1 MPIGATLRLP
11 AEREG
16 WYGELQLL
24 ALARTGTEAAITVAT
39 RWAGQ
44 TRRSATPRPRHA
56 PFHEVAAVDDRGV
69 SYRAALW
76 DMGIEDGREWWDC
89 HLGLTP
95 APPDGV
101 RWLDIGPGAR
111 GRYVRVE
118 LAAPDWADG
127 IATQPVEPAAPAAR
141 LLDRAGD
148 ELLAAGPASRA
159 AGLSL
164 AARVALLITDL
175 TGSGVLAADD
185 PAVAR
190 LLGLGW
196 RLGVDLGLAPGGQVP
211 RAALPETWHSMLA
224 DGAAAD
230 GPVGAAAFAA
240 NLPEIGGA
248 WFSLAGLRSAR
259 DGATLHVMASGWT
272 PHGNGWVVHGLG
284 PHSDPGQV
292 ALTWRARDSAGRW
305 HLVSGMHWGSQQ
317 GMIQMQLVPALHP
330 AATSLDV
337 IVSDGRRQV
346 SATVPLDWLPW
357 GAPGERAV
365 VGGAAPGGE
374 PDQLRHRAAPDA
386 LGGRRADRGRP
397 SRRRRRAGAGRPG
410 RRQVRVRRPG
420 RGVGRARRGPGCAGA
435 RPALPADQ
443 LAVTWDLV
451 RSLRSMI
458 SPQPGQPRPAP
469 GRASGRGGSPGG
481 SGPGRCRCA
490 RCHRRCA
497 GPRPAGP
504 S

>member
-1 MPIGATLRLP
+1 MAAGGAEQAETYLRLLAEAELRRAPVFPGPGSQPHRVALAATALVSAGAISLDTAWWVVADFQAACALRTGGPPSAMLTLSPPGWQARSLGRLGPSGQLMAARRSAATFVTSPPRPGWIPPPPPVPAEPEAPAAVPIGTTLPLP

-16 WYGELQLL
+16 WYGELLLL
-24 ALARTGTEAAITVAT
+24 ALARTGTGAAITVAA

-44 TRRSATPRPRHA
+44 TRRSAGPRPRHA
-56 PFHEVAAVDDRGV
+56 PFHEVAAVDDRRV

-95 APPDGV
+95 APPDGI

-118 LAAPDWADG
+118 LAAPDWAGG
-127 IATQPVEPAAPAAR
+127 IATHPVAPAATGAR

-164 AARVALLITDL
+164 AARVTLLITDL

-196 RLGVDLGLAPGGQVP
+196 RLGVDLGLAADGRVP

-248 WFSLAGLRSAR
+248 WFSLAGLRSDR
-259 DGATLHVMASGWT
+259 DGATLHVMASGWA
-272 PHGNGWVVHGLG
+272 PQGNGWVVHGLG
-284 PHSDPGQV
+284 PHNDPGQTP
-292 ALTWRARDSAGRW
+292 LTWRARDSTGRW
-305 HLVSGMHWGSQQ
+305 HLISAMHWGSQQ
-317 GMIQMQLVPALHP
+317 GMIQMRLVPALHP

-346 SATVPLDWLPW
+346 SATVPLDWLPM
-357 GAPGERAV
+357 GN
-365 VGGAAPGGE
+365 
-374 PDQLRHRAAPDA
+374 
-386 LGGRRADRGRP
+386 
-397 SRRRRRAGAGRPG
+397 
-410 RRQVRVRRPG
+410 
-420 RGVGRARRGPGCAGA
+420 
-435 RPALPADQ
+435 
-443 LAVTWDLV
+443 
-451 RSLRSMI
+451 
-458 SPQPGQPRPAP
+458 PR
-469 GRASGRGGSPGG
+469 
-481 SGPGRCRCA
+481 
-490 RCHRRCA
+490 
-497 GPRPAGP
+497 
-504 S
+504 

>member
-1 MPIGATLRLP
+1 MEACMAAGGTEQAETYLRLLAEGELRRAPVFPGPGSQPHRVALAATALASADAISLDTAWRVVADFQAACALRGGDAVPAAASLHSPSWPPRARAGAGQLAAVRHAAAVFMSGSHRPQPAPPDAAPAAPAAVPIGTILPLP
-11 AEREG
+11 AERDG

-24 ALARTGTEAAITVAT
+24 ALARTDTAAAITVAT

-69 SYRAALW
+69 CYRAALW

-95 APPDGV
+95 APPDGI
-101 RWLDIGPGAR
+101 RWLDIGPGAH
-111 GRYVRVE
+111 GQYVRVVLPAPE
-118 LAAPDWADG
+118 WAAG
-127 IATQPVEPAAPAAR
+127 IASQPIPPVAAAAR

-159 AGLSL
+159 AGRSL

-196 RLGVDLGLAPGGQVP
+196 RLGVDLGLPAGGRIP
-211 RAALPETWHSMLA
+211 RAALPEAWHSMLA
-224 DGAAAD
+224 DGDAAD
-230 GPVGAAAFAA
+230 GPEGAAVFAA

-248 WFSLAGLRSAR
+248 WFSLAGLRSAC

-284 PHSDPGQV
+284 SHSDPRQR

-305 HLVSGMHWGSQQ
+305 HLVTAMHWGSQQ
-317 GMIQMQLVPALHP
+317 GMIQMRLLPPLHP
-330 AATSLDV
+330 AAVSLEV
-337 IVSDGRRQV
+337 MVSDGARAV
-346 SATVPLDWLPW
+346 SATVPLDWLP
-357 GAPGERAV
+357 
-365 VGGAAPGGE
+365 
-374 PDQLRHRAAPDA
+374 
-386 LGGRRADRGRP
+386 
-397 SRRRRRAGAGRPG
+397 PG
-410 RRQVRVRRPG
+410 RTR
-420 RGVGRARRGPGCAGA
+420 
-435 RPALPADQ
+435 
-443 LAVTWDLV
+443 
-451 RSLRSMI
+451 
-458 SPQPGQPRPAP
+458 
-469 GRASGRGGSPGG
+469 
-481 SGPGRCRCA
+481 
-490 RCHRRCA
+490 
-497 GPRPAGP
+497 
-504 S
+504 

>member
-1 MPIGATLRLP
+1 MEACMAAGGAEQAETYLRLLAEAELRRAPVFPGPGSQPHRVALAATALASADAIGLDAAWRVVADFQAACALRAGDPLPAMLTLRSPSWQAGPPASLGQPGPAVRHSVLRFLSSSYRLAWTPPPAAPDPPDAPAAVPIGATLPLP
-11 AEREG
+11 PEREG

-44 TRRSATPRPRHA
+44 TRRSATPRPQHA
-56 PFHEVAAVDDRGV
+56 PFHEVAAVDDRGG

-76 DMGIEDGREWWDC
+76 DMGIEDGRDWWDC

-95 APPDGV
+95 APPDGI

-111 GRYVRVE
+111 GRYVRVG
-118 LAAPDWADG
+118 LATPEWAAG
-127 IATQPVEPAAPAAR
+127 LATQPVPPVAAPAR

-148 ELLAAGPASRA
+148 ELLASGPASRA
-159 AGLSL
+159 AGRSL

-196 RLGVDLGLAPGGQVP
+196 RLGVDLGLPADGRIP
-211 RAALPETWHSMLA
+211 RAGLPAAWHSMLA
-224 DGAAAD
+224 DGDATD

-292 ALTWRARDSAGRW
+292 TLTWRARDSAGRW

-317 GMIQMQLVPALHP
+317 GMIQLRFVPPLHP
-330 AATSLDV
+330 AATSLEV
-337 IVSDGRRQV
+337 MVSDGSRQV
-346 SATVPLDWLPW
+346 AATVPLDWL
-357 GAPGERAV
+357 
-365 VGGAAPGGE
+365 
-374 PDQLRHRAAPDA
+374 
-386 LGGRRADRGRP
+386 
-397 SRRRRRAGAGRPG
+397 AGRSI
-410 RRQVRVRRPG
+410 R
-420 RGVGRARRGPGCAGA
+420 
-435 RPALPADQ
+435 
-443 LAVTWDLV
+443 
-451 RSLRSMI
+451 
-458 SPQPGQPRPAP
+458 
-469 GRASGRGGSPGG
+469 
-481 SGPGRCRCA
+481 
-490 RCHRRCA
+490 
-497 GPRPAGP
+497 
-504 S
+504 

>member
-1 MPIGATLRLP
+1 MAAGGTEQAETYLRLLAEAELRRAPVRLGPGAPPHRVALAATALVSADAISLDTAWQVVGDFQAACALRVGDPGPAVLSLRSPGWLARPPASLTPSSRPSALRHSVVQFLTSSHRPVRVAPPVPSAGVAAPAGPAAVPIGATLRLP

-24 ALARTGTEAAITVAT
+24 AVARTGTEAAITVAT

-111 GRYVRVE
+111 GRYARVE
-118 LAAPDWADG
+118 LRTPDWADG
-127 IATQPVEPAAPAAR
+127 IATKPIRPAAPAAR

-148 ELLAAGPASRA
+148 ELLASGPASGA
-159 AGLSL
+159 GGLSL

-175 TGSGVLAADD
+175 TSGGALAADD

-190 LLGLGW
+190 LVGLGW
-196 RLGVDLGLAPGGQVP
+196 RLGLDLGLAPGGQIP
-211 RAALPETWHSMLA
+211 RVALPDAWHSMLA
-224 DGAAAD
+224 DGTAAD
-230 GPVGAAAFAA
+230 GPLGAAAFAA

-248 WFSLAGLRSAR
+248 WFALAGLRSAR

-272 PHGNGWVVHGLG
+272 PHGNGWVVQGLS

-292 ALTWRARDSAGRW
+292 ALTWQARDSAGRW

-317 GMIQMQLVPALHP
+317 GMIQMQLVPPLHP
-330 AATSLDV
+330 AADALDV
-337 IVSDGRRQV
+337 MVSDGTRQV
-346 SATVPLDWLPW
+346 SATVPLAWLP
-357 GAPGERAV
+357 
-365 VGGAAPGGE
+365 
-374 PDQLRHRAAPDA
+374 
-386 LGGRRADRGRP
+386 
-397 SRRRRRAGAGRPG
+397 
-410 RRQVRVRRPG
+410 
-420 RGVGRARRGPGCAGA
+420 
-435 RPALPADQ
+435 
-443 LAVTWDLV
+443 
-451 RSLRSMI
+451 
-458 SPQPGQPRPAP
+458 
-469 GRASGRGGSPGG
+469 GSTQ
-481 SGPGRCRCA
+481 
-490 RCHRRCA
+490 
-497 GPRPAGP
+497 
-504 S
+504 

>member
-1 MPIGATLRLP
+1 MAAGGTERAETYLRLLAEAELRRAPVLPGPGSQPHRVALAATALASADAISLVTAWQVVADFQAACALRVGDPGPALLSLRSPGWPARPPASLTPSSRPSPLPHSVAQFLVSSHRPGWVAPTAPPSGSAAPAAVPIGATLQLP

-95 APPDGV
+95 APPDGI

-111 GRYVRVE
+111 GRYARVE
-118 LAAPDWADG
+118 LGTPDWAAG
-127 IATQPVEPAAPAAR
+127 IAATPGRPGPAAR

-164 AARVALLITDL
+164 AARVALLIADL
-175 TGSGVLAADD
+175 TGGGVLAADD

-196 RLGVDLGLAPGGQVP
+196 RLGVDLGLAADGRIPPAG
-211 RAALPETWHSMLA
+211 LPDAWHSMLA
-224 DGAAAD
+224 DGNATD
-230 GPVGAAAFAA
+230 GPAGAAAFTA
-240 NLPEIGGA
+240 NLPEISGA

-272 PHGNGWVVHGLG
+272 PHGNGWVVRGLG

-317 GMIQMQLVPALHP
+317 GMIQMQLVPPLHP
-330 AATSLDV
+330 AADALEV
-337 IVSDGRRQV
+337 IVSDGARQV
-346 SATVPLDWLPW
+346 SATAPLAWLP
-357 GAPGERAV
+357 
-365 VGGAAPGGE
+365 
-374 PDQLRHRAAPDA
+374 
-386 LGGRRADRGRP
+386 
-397 SRRRRRAGAGRPG
+397 
-410 RRQVRVRRPG
+410 
-420 RGVGRARRGPGCAGA
+420 
-435 RPALPADQ
+435 
-443 LAVTWDLV
+443 
-451 RSLRSMI
+451 
-458 SPQPGQPRPAP
+458 
-469 GRASGRGGSPGG
+469 GSTQ
-481 SGPGRCRCA
+481 
-490 RCHRRCA
+490 
-497 GPRPAGP
+497 
-504 S
+504 